1 MKIKLFADGA
11 VISEMVEFY
20 KSGKVQGFTTN
31 PTLMRKAGIT
41 DYESFASEAIEHI
54 KDMPISFEVFSDEF
68 PEMERQA
75 LKLAALGNN
84 VYVKIPITNTK
95 RESSLELINK
105 LSSKGVKI
113 NVTAIMTE
121 HQVYELC
128 SALTPNVP
136 SIVSVF
142 AGRVADTGMDPIP
155 VMSRCLSYVTDVPKA
170 ELLWASPRE
179 VLNVYQAEY
188 IGCHIITAT
197 TPILNKL
204 KLYKKD
210 LNEYSLDTVKMFYR
224 DAQLAG
230 YKL

>member
-11 VISEMVEFY
+11 VISEMLDFY
-20 KSGKVQGFTTN
+20 RSGKIQGFTTN

-41 DYESFASEAIEHI
+41 DYEKFASDVLEHI
-54 KDMPISFEVFSDEF
+54 RDLPISFEVFSDEF
-68 PEMERQA
+68 AEMERQA
-75 LKLAALGNN
+75 LKLSSLGDN

-95 RESSLELINK
+95 KESSLDLVNR
-105 LSSKGVKI
+105 LSSKGVRL

-121 HQVYELC
+121 QQVYELC

-136 SIVSVF
+136 SVVSVF
-142 AGRVADTGMDPIP
+142 AGRVADTGIDPIP
-155 VMSRCLSYVTDVPKA
+155 VMKQCLSYVADVPEA

-179 VLNVYQAEY
+179 VLNVYQAEN

-210 LNEYSLDTVKMFYR
+210 LNEYSLDTVKMFYQ